1 MQPLVKL
8 IDLKQ
13 NLGKNK
19 LKLIW
24 CSMPEILL
32 ITETC
37 FYWYYT
43 SLWNPVAIILL
54 VVLLSVFFFKNS
66 FLILGVSILF
76 FIVNMLMYL
85 ALLSELKDLTEGI
98 DTAQRMLIVGGIML
112 VTGLIG
118 SASLLIKWGLRQR

>member
-54 VVLLSVFFFKNS
+54 VVLLSVFFFQKQFLNFGSVNS
-66 FLILGVSILF
+66 LFYSEYADVPCFVVGIERFNRGDRYRPKDVNCWRDHASNRTHRFGFLI
-76 FIVNMLMYL
+76 N
-85 ALLSELKDLTEGI
+85 
-98 DTAQRMLIVGGIML
+98 
-112 VTGLIG
+112 
-118 SASLLIKWGLRQR
+118 